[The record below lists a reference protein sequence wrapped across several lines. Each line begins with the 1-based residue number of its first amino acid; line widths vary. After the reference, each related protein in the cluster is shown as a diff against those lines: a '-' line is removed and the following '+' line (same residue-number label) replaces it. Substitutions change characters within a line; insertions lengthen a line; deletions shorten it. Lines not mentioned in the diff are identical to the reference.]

1 MRRELSSLLDSVS
14 VGRSRKQGA
23 SARRNGPR
31 RRGGSRRPVGLGV
44 ESLEGRALL
53 ATFTVTLNTDTGAL
67 VPGELR
73 WAINTANATPG
84 ADVIDFN
91 IAPGG
96 AQAIALNP
104 GLGVL
109 PAITDQVTIDGTTQ
123 PGYVATPLI
132 TVSGAALAAG
142 SDGIDF
148 AVGSSL
154 STMQA
159 LELANFSRYGTVFTG
174 GANLT
179 LAINTFTSNLD
190 GVHAAVAPAAG
201 SVITGNL
208 FQANT
213 DDGIDLT
220 DAGAVSIVSN
230 IVTSSGGD
238 GISLTEVAVPFI
250 GSGVLSNQVSG
261 SGASG
266 LRMSAVTGTQVGG
279 VGFGNTFNGNT
290 LDGVRLLAGD
300 YTGTV
305 IDSNTMDANTAY
317 GVHATG
323 PVTGLDIIGNTIG
336 SPGNSNL
343 NGIGLTAGDYQG
355 ASTSTRILG
364 NLIQDNFADGVTLLA
379 GGAQNLIL
387 GTAANPNTIQIN
399 GSDGIQ
405 LASGNYTGTLIDS
418 NIIRQNSVYGIHATG
433 GAAAVTVVAN
443 AVGGV
448 GAGNSSGIGLAAG
461 DYDLGFGKAVFAGNT
476 ITDNTVDGVRM
487 LAGGVK
493 NLILGTNL
501 LPNTIDSNGDDGI
514 QLAAGDYTGTVIDS
528 NLVRDNVAYGLQTT
542 GVVTSADIIANTFGA
557 AGVPNANGIGLIGGD
572 YTGAFTAT
580 QIRGNTIADNTGD
593 GVLFLGAARNLVVGT
608 AALPN
613 TIRDNGSDGL
623 ELPAGSYT
631 GTLIDSNAIDGNTAF
646 GINLTGAA
654 TGLTVTG
661 NTIGTAALPNAD
673 GIGLAGGSYTGT
685 QILSNTID
693 ANTGDGIV
701 AAGAVQNL
709 VIGSAGNGN
718 TIENNG
724 SDGIELPGGSS
735 TGTVINSNIIRG
747 NTAFGINLTGA
758 ATSLSIVNNTI
769 GQPGPGNANA
779 DGIGLAGGSYT
790 GTQILSNTIASNT
803 ADGIVA
809 AGAVLNLTIGS
820 AGNANTIENNG
831 SDGIELPGGSYT
843 GTAIDSN
850 TIRGNTAFGIN
861 LTGAVTSL
869 AITGNTIGQPG
880 PGNANADGIGLSG
893 GSHTG
898 TQILSNTIASNIGDG
913 IVAAG
918 AVQNLTIG
926 SAGNANTIENNGSD
940 GIELPGGTYTSTAI
954 DSNIIRGNTAY
965 GINLTGAATGL
976 TVTGNTIG
984 TAALPNADGIG
995 LAGGSYTGTQI
1006 LSNTIDANTG
1016 DGIVA
1021 AGAVQNLVIG
1031 SAGNGNT
1038 IENNGSDGIELPGG
1052 SSTGTVIN
1060 SNIIRG
1066 NTAFGI
1072 NLTGAATSLSI
1083 VNNTIGQPGP
1093 GNANADGIGLAGGSY
1108 TGTQILS
1115 NTIASNTA
1123 DGIVAAGAVLN
1134 LTIGSAGNANTIEN
1148 NGSDGIEL
1156 VAGNHAGTAID
1167 SNIIRGNAAY
1177 GILTGGGT
1185 PGLQVLSNTI
1195 GALGLPN
1202 GTGIGLGAG
1211 DSTGAQILGNT
1222 IERNTFDGILTLG
1235 GVQNLVIGTL
1245 ASPNTVQ
1252 DNGSNGIE
1260 FSPGNYAG
1268 TVVQA
1273 NTVATNGDIGIAIDA
1288 GTNLTVGVP
1297 GAGNTVT
1304 GNTNVGIGARGTQT
1318 GTRIRS
1324 NTVTTNPI
1332 GIGLDAAT
1340 GLAVGG
1346 TAAGEGNT
1354 ITGSTSYGLGAQGT
1368 STGTTVYGNTMT
1380 ANAMGVG
1387 LSGAAGITIGG
1398 PAAGQ
1403 ANTIDANLGIGLGAT
1418 GTLTAATVR
1427 GNSLQNNTTD
1437 GVYLLAAQG
1446 LTVGGTA
1453 AGESNTIDSNGSDGL
1468 EATGDSTGTTVL
1480 GNEIRF
1486 NTVHGVN
1493 LAAATNLTIG
1503 GTVLGSSNTIQS
1515 NGSAGVFATGT
1526 STGSLLVGNLIDAN
1540 TVGVDLQAAQG
1551 LTVNG
1556 GGAAASN
1563 TISGNTTA
1571 GVRAS
1576 GDNVGTAVRGN
1587 LITGSPTGVLL
1598 ADARNLTVGSTVAGD
1613 ENRINANTTGVA
1625 SSGNASGT
1633 VVLGN
1638 LIEGNNTGAA
1648 LSGTTNLTIGGD
1660 ATTGA
1665 GNLFDGNAIGVT
1677 ATGTLTGTRVI
1688 GNTIV
1693 DGLTGVSL
1701 SNAVNLAIGDTGTGE
1716 GNAIENQALEGIK
1729 AGGVLNGT
1737 TIRQNTID
1745 TSDTGILLDS
1755 ATNLTVGGTGANEG
1769 NMVDL
1774 NTVGLDAFGTLTG
1787 TLVQGNSFVTN
1798 QTGIVL
1804 QDLVGPGVITNLTFG
1819 GATAAAGNL
1828 VSGNTQTGLFAEGDL
1843 SGTTIRQNTI
1853 SLNGNGVG
1861 LFSARNLAFGSLAQG
1876 NTVADNLSAG
1886 IYATG
1891 NLTGTSILANAIDRN
1906 VAGGVIQNATNL
1918 AFGLLGSGNSLD
1930 DNASTG
1936 IWAGGTLTGTSVQDN
1951 LIDGLG
1957 VGIGSSTGIGLDNA
1971 TGIRIGG
1978 AVAGEG
1984 NTVVNQSSSGL
1995 FATGSLAGTLVRGN
2009 SFDDGKLGM
2018 TLVSVTNGTIGGT
2031 AAGVGN
2037 TVERN
2042 TDAGLYAAGDSTG
2055 TTVRGNGFT
2064 DNTTHVLLVN
2074 ATNLT
2079 FGGTAAGAGNATSG
2093 GGTGLY
2099 ATGTLTGTTASG
2111 NQIVSGGTAVGL
2123 FSATGF
2129 ALGSSLPGGGNFIAG
2144 VTSGVYATGPLAGTS
2159 LRANVI
2165 RSTGAGSAAVGL
2177 DSATGLLLGDIGGGN
2192 DIQSTGSGGV
2202 GIFATGGLT
2211 GTEVR
2216 SNLLD
2221 ASATGVVL
2229 AAAQGVT
2236 FGGVGLGNTI
2246 SNSLDVGLRASGAC
2260 TGSFVLETNWV
2271 GNPVNV
2277 QSTATGLTISPPAP

>member
-661 NTIGTAALPNAD
+661 NTIGTGGSANAD
-673 GIGLAGGSYTGT
+673 GIGLAGGDHTGT
-685 QILSNTID
+685 QILLNTID

-701 AAGAVQNL
+701 AAAAVQNL
-709 VIGSAGNGN
+709 A
-718 TIENNG
+718 
-724 SDGIELPGGSS
+724 
-735 TGTVINSNIIRG
+735 
-747 NTAFGINLTGA
+747 
-758 ATSLSIVNNTI
+758 
-769 GQPGPGNANA
+769 
-779 DGIGLAGGSYT
+779 
-790 GTQILSNTIASNT
+790 
-803 ADGIVA
+803 
-809 AGAVLNLTIGS
+809 IGS

-1493 LAAATNLTIG
+1493 QAAATNLTIG